1 VSQSWCKVAS
11 NLDSHPKI
19 RKARAMG
26 REVFL
31 FALRRN
37 AEPNIK
43 TPGRIPKLEL
53 EPWYVAD
60 QLMRTEV
67 EAAEGVAACLRADL
81 LRDDGDHFLIVGW
94 DEEQWGREKSTDRVR
109 KWREEQRTK
118 QDETLRN
125 VAPVSV
131 QHDETH
137 ETARSEERRSDQRRG
152 EEKRSETETE
162 TAAPPLVLSP
172 VTKSKVKATN
182 ASKGATAA
190 ELATVRTILDRLSER
205 SGVAYRGGEKH
216 TRLIVARL
224 RQGVTEW
231 DMRRVIGYCAEKLQ
245 WQGNPKMHHCLR
257 PETLFGPET
266 IEKYLDAARSWAPG
280 PPPEE
285 EQAQAPPLLRLVS
298 ADEAKR
304 NAATLTGPEW
314 EEPSWMT
321 TTTA

>member
-1 VSQSWCKVAS
+1 MSQSWCKVAS

-19 RKARAMG
+19 RRARAMG

-37 AEPNIK
+37 AEPNNK
-43 TPGRIPKLEL
+43 HPGRIPKLEL

-60 QLMRTEV
+60 QLMRSEA

-81 LRDDGDHFLIVGW
+81 LRDDGDHFVIVGW
-94 DEEQWGREKSTDRVR
+94 DEERWGREKSTDRVR

-137 ETARSEERRSDQRRG
+137 ETARSEEIRGDQRRG
-152 EEKRSETETE
+152 EEIRKETEI
-162 TAAPPLVLSP
+162 AAEPLVLSP
-172 VTKSKVKATN
+172 ATRTKAKATD
-182 ASKGATAA
+182 A
-190 ELATVRTILDRLSER
+190 ELATVRVVLDRLSER

-285 EQAQAPPLLRLVS
+285 EQAQAPPLLRLIP